1 MTSRVHSAIGI
12 VALIL
17 TSMLIMTTKSGA
29 SQVAQLSSQAYLPL
43 VANGAEPCAVTP
55 TLTGPASGSQLNT
68 LLPVLRWD
76 VPSAPN
82 TTRVRVEV
90 ARTPEFLQIQS
101 AYVVPQQKEGTFE
114 HRVRSNLADARTY
127 YWRVLLDCRGGGR
140 SISETRSFT
149 TGSGGRGAAAPNLI
163 GQTYG
168 RTFSS
173 PTVTFTWQR
182 VGDASD
188 YKLRWQLVGSTDDA
202 SIITASTEGQV
213 TLDPGT
219 YEWWVEARNDYA
231 WGADS
236 EHRTLTV
243 AAP

>member
-17 TSMLIMTTKSGA
+17 TSMLIMTAKGGA
-29 SQVAQLSSQAYLPL
+29 SQVAQVSSQAYLPL
-43 VANGAEPCAVTP
+43 VANGADACAVTP
-55 TLTGPASGSQLNT
+55 TLTAPASGSQLNT

-76 VPSAPN
+76 IPSDPN

-90 ARTPEFLQIQS
+90 ARNPDFLQIQS
-101 AYVVPQQKEGTFE
+101 AYVVPRQKEGTFE
-114 HRVRSNLADARTY
+114 QRIRSNLRAATPY
-127 YWRVLLDCRGGGR
+127 YWRVILDCRGGR
-140 SISETRSFT
+140 STSETWSFT
-149 TGSGGRGAAAPNLI
+149 TGSGGRGAAAPTLI
-163 GQTYG
+163 APTNG
-168 RTFSS
+168 RTVSS
-173 PTVTFTWQR
+173 PTVTFTWQP
-182 VGDASD
+182 VGGASE
-188 YKLRWQLVGSTDDA
+188 YNLRWQLVGSTNDS
-202 SIITASTEGQV
+202 SIRTASTEGQV

>member
-43 VANGAEPCAVTP
+43 VANGAEACAVTP
-55 TLTGPASGSQLNT
+55 TLIAPASGSQLDT

-76 VPSAPN
+76 IPSAPN

-114 HRVRSNLADARTY
+114 QRVRSNLRAATPY
-127 YWRVLLDCRGGGR
+127 YWRVILDCRGGGR
-140 SISETRSFT
+140 TISETWSFT
-149 TGSGGRGAAAPNLI
+149 TGSGGTGAPPPTLIAPTN
-163 GQTYG
+163 G
-168 RTFSS
+168 RTVSS
-173 PTVTFTWQR
+173 PTVTFTWQP
-182 VGDASD
+182 VGGASE
-188 YKLRWQLVGSTDDA
+188 YNLRWQLVGSRDDS
-202 SIITASTEGQV
+202 SIRTASTEGQV